1 MIGLQIHLKYTL
13 YHPPRTHVC
22 IRHLSGLSLHWNVIS
37 FKQPWR
43 DIKKEQ
49 RRERVQC
56 RVTEVSSTRKTRIA
70 EWRKHQIR
78 GGCLSF
84 FRNREEE
91 KGYRYHKV
99 GLRQLLLL
107 RGQLL
112 LIFSLLLDAGKTS
125 KLAVSRRVCDM
136 NQLTSHPDIVD
147 TPLQDPACWI
157 RLRWIPSRPYPLG
170 CTNAKKPSSW
180 TWQWT
185 GRWHA
190 WRVLG

>member
-1 MIGLQIHLKYTL
+1 MFSHLNPL
-13 YHPPRTHVC
+13 FNIFPEHMCVC
-22 IRHLSGLSLHWNVIS
+22 VRHLSGLSFHWNVTS

-43 DIKKEQ
+43 DIKGEQ
-49 RRERVQC
+49 HREKAQC
-56 RVTEVSSTRKTRIA
+56 KIRGVSSTRKTRIA

-78 GGCLSF
+78 GEGRVVTQV
-84 FRNREEE
+84 FRNSEE
-91 KGYRYHKV
+91 KGYRYRKV
-99 GLRQLLLL
+99 GLRQLLIIGGKLFL
-107 RGQLL
+107 IFTLL
-112 LIFSLLLDAGKTS
+112 LKAGKTS
-125 KLAVSRRVCDM
+125 KLTVSRRICDM

-147 TPLQDPACWI
+147 TPLQDPASWT

-190 WRVLG
+190 WRALG